1 MLRCRG
7 LPLTCVMLCIHHNVG
22 IDAGIRPGLLSAPDS
37 QVWHTTQA
45 QLDEERKRELQS
57 VIQAHFKEWL
67 LSSGNMRQVRRF
79 ECTCLPIEYD
89 CVPLPHNNRCASVV
103 LNSLSFVGHIA
114 RPALALRDG
123 CTQGDQQDKL
133 CVFLWLSLAVVPQVY
148 DLARMERDDP
158 PREDGPSSGGPAL

>member
-67 LSSGNMRQVRRF
+67 LSSGNMRQVRRQILLRF
-79 ECTCLPIEYD
+79 SWTAISLVISSS
-89 CVPLPHNNRCASVV
+89 LHASLVC
-103 LNSLSFVGHIA
+103 HYA
-114 RPALALRDG
+114 
-123 CTQGDQQDKL
+123 C
-133 CVFLWLSLAVVPQVY
+133 
-148 DLARMERDDP
+148 
-158 PREDGPSSGGPAL
+158 